1 MQQQQ
6 QQQKWTPSKIVWLVI
21 FAVLALIA
29 LAVLLTS
36 VTSDSVSA
44 GQITGQLLSPP
55 AAK

>member
-1 MQQQQ
+1 MQQQ